1 MQQLV
6 NHICWD
12 PLTLKCPRLDIK
24 SLYIRACADASL
36 GTNFDGSSQ
45 LGYVI
50 VPMDETNRFNL
61 VTFRSGQCHRV
72 THSAMAAE
80 TCAFAECFDAAY
92 VLNHDLET
100 LLCRPIRLQMLTDS
114 KQLFDCMSHS
124 SRAKERRI
132 MIDVAAAKQAF
143 ERNEISDLGHVRG
156 SDTLADCFT
165 KVTRPVQLMEALERR
180 VLDHGIQQ
188 WIVRDL

>member
-114 KQLFDCMSHS
+114 KQLFDCISHS

-156 SDTLADCFT
+156 SDMLADCFT